1 MVDSRS
7 SSLSE
12 LARLGFEALS
22 ETVPKLE
29 QLVKLVG
36 DRGHGALAAISASSS
51 PDRALDALIRLAE
64 LDAKTLSKILAKH
77 EQAERLC
84 RVLAASN
91 GLSDFLLRHPQLI
104 SLFTAPSRIPAAEQL
119 LELDDSSQDA
129 MKISYLTQLIRITDF
144 DLGHSDYKA
153 PIQAVTAALSDLAAG
168 ALQASLKIARR
179 EVIEEA
185 RYKPEEIEATELAVI
200 AMGKCGARELNY
212 VSDVDVIYVVGGEG
226 DNIIEIGTRLA
237 TKLARTISEP
247 SLEPG
252 LWEVDPNLRP
262 EGKSGA
268 LVRRLEAHLSYYQKW
283 AEDWEFQALLKAR
296 YVAGSESLG
305 RQYEQVI
312 KPLVWERTNRAAIVE
327 NARNMRKRVLDL
339 IPAAEKDREIK
350 LGRGGLRD
358 VEFTAQLLQL
368 VHGVTDDSVR
378 VPDTLSAVTALSEAG
393 LIGRGDADVFT
404 SHYQTLRAIEH
415 RVQLSKLRRDHLIPI
430 DESELRRISRGMGL
444 TTTGLEELWNRVRG
458 EVAALHD
465 SVFYRPL
472 LTAMASLSP
481 NDVQLTD
488 EEVLVRLSAL
498 GFSDAKGAVTHIS
511 ALTSGV
517 SRRAV
522 IQRTLLPVLLRWMAE
537 GIDPDRALIS
547 FRRLSET
554 LGETH
559 WFLRMLRDSSGAAE
573 RLMRVLSSSAFI
585 ARLLEHIPD
594 SSVWFSDEDSLT
606 PLRSEVI
613 LDEMAA
619 IIERSTD
626 TEQCAEAL
634 RQVRR
639 REILRIASSAVLGAT
654 TMTQISDGLTAVT
667 DAYVISMVE
676 LAKQTAGSDIDFGV
690 IAMGRWG
697 GLELGFGSDADGM
710 LVYRSEKLTA
720 QAEAEKVSQVLLAL
734 SKDSLLDF
742 ELDLDLRPEGKN
754 GPRVRSIAGYA
765 GYYERWAAAWE
776 FQALLR
782 ARVVVGS
789 EQLADEFTALIDL
802 YRYPKDIAKAK
813 LVEIRRIKARVEAER
828 LPQGANPA
836 RHLKLG
842 RGSISDVEWLVQLL
856 QLQHA
861 DSIPELRTTSTSQAL
876 EALRSHGVLPAED
889 VERLAAGWLIA
900 SRCRSAEVLASDKRT
915 DQLPNDLRQLE
926 AMARILEYQP
936 GESQLLEEAY
946 LSVTRKARTAFEKH
960 FA

>member
-36 DRGHGALAAISASSS
+36 DRGHAALAAISSSSS

-64 LDAKTLSKILAKH
+64 IDSKTLSKVIAKH

-91 GLSDFLLRHPQLI
+91 GLADFLLRHPHLI
-104 SLFTAPSRIPAAEQL
+104 SVFTSPSRIPSATELSQL
-119 LELDDSSQDA
+119 DTTSQDA
-129 MKISYLTQLIRITDF
+129 LKISYLTQIIKITDF
-144 DLGHSDYKA
+144 DLGHQDYKA

-168 ALQASLKIARR
+168 TLEGALAIARR
-179 EVIEEA
+179 EVLEEA
-185 RYKPEEIEATELAVI
+185 RFRPEEIEATELAII

-212 VSDVDVIYVVGGEG
+212 VSDVDVIYVVAGDG
-226 DNIIEIGTRLA
+226 DNVIEIGTRLA
-237 TKLARTISEP
+237 TKLARIISEP

-252 LWEVDPNLRP
+252 LWQVDPNLRP

-268 LVRRLEAHLSYYQKW
+268 LVRRLDAHLSYYQKW

-296 YVAGSESLG
+296 FVAGSKSLG
-305 RQYEQVI
+305 LQYEELI
-312 KPLVWERTNRAAIVE
+312 KPLVWQRTSRAAIVE

-339 IPAAEKDREIK
+339 IPSGEKDREIK

-368 VHGVTDDSVR
+368 VHGVTDESVR
-378 VPDTLSAVTALSEAG
+378 VPDTLSAVAALSDAG
-393 LIGRGDADVFT
+393 LIGRGDAEVFT
-404 SHYQTLRAIEH
+404 THYQTLRAIEH
-415 RVQLSKLRRDHLIPI
+415 RVQLSKLRRDHLIPL
-430 DESELRRISRGMGL
+430 EPSEHRRIARGLGL
-444 TTTGLEELWNRVRG
+444 SSDALDSLWQKVRS

-481 NDVQLTD
+481 NDVQLSD
-488 EEVLVRLSAL
+488 EEVLDRLSAL
-498 GFSDAKGAVTHIS
+498 GFSDPKGAISHIS

-537 GIDPDRALIS
+537 GIDPDRALVS

-585 ARLLEHIPD
+585 ARMLEHIPD
-594 SSVWFSDEDSLT
+594 SSVWFSDEDTLI
-606 PLRSEVI
+606 PLSMEVI
-613 LDEMAA
+613 LDEMSA
-619 IIERSTD
+619 ILERSVD
-626 TEQCAEAL
+626 TEQSAEAI

-639 REILRIASSAVLGAT
+639 REVLRIASSAVLGAT
-654 TMTQISDGLTAVT
+654 TMSQIAEGLTAVT
-667 DAYVISMVE
+667 DAYLISMVE
-676 LAKQTAGSDIDFGV
+676 LAKLATNTDLDFGV

-697 GLELGFGSDADGM
+697 GMELGFGSDADGM
-710 LVYRSEKLTA
+710 LVYLSDKLTA
-720 QAEAEKVSQVLLAL
+720 QAEAEKLTQVLLAL
-734 SKDSLLDF
+734 SKDSLLEF

-754 GPRVRSIAGYA
+754 GPRVRSVAGYA
-765 GYYERWAAAWE
+765 GYYERWAEAWE

-789 EQLADEFTALIDL
+789 AELAESVTKLIDS
-802 YRYPKDIAKAK
+802 YRYPKDISKAS
-813 LVEIRRIKARVEAER
+813 LIEIRRIKARVEAER

-861 DSIPELRTTSTSQAL
+861 DKHPELQTTSTSQAL
-876 EALRSHGVLPAED
+876 EALKTSGIVPAED
-889 VERLAAGWLIA
+889 IQRLAEGWLIA

-915 DQLPNDLRQLE
+915 DQLPSDIRQLE

-946 LSVTRKARTAFEKH
+946 LSVTRKARISFEKL

>member
-36 DRGHGALAAISASSS
+36 DRGHGALAAISTSSS

-64 LDAKTLSKILAKH
+64 IEPKGLSKILAKH
-77 EQAERLC
+77 DQAERLC

-91 GLSDFLLRHPQLI
+91 GLSDFLLRHPQLL
-104 SLFTAPSRIPAAEQL
+104 SLFTTTARIPVPEQL
-119 LELDDSSQDA
+119 LLLDDSAQDA
-129 MKISYLTQLIRITDF
+129 LKVSYLTQLVRVADF

-168 ALQASLKIARR
+168 ALEAALKIARR
-179 EVIEEA
+179 EIVQEA
-185 RYKPEEIEATELAVI
+185 RYKPEEIQATELAVI

-212 VSDVDVIYVVGGEG
+212 VSDVDVIYVVAGEG
-226 DNIIEIGTRLA
+226 DNVIEIGTRLA
-237 TKLARTISEP
+237 TKLARIISEP

-296 YVAGSESLG
+296 FVAGSEVLG

-312 KPLVWERTNRAAIVE
+312 RPLVWGRTNRAGIVE

-339 IPAAEKDREIK
+339 IPVGEKDREIK

-368 VHGVTDDSVR
+368 VHGVTDESVR
-378 VPDTLSAVTALSEAG
+378 VSDTLSAIQALSKAG
-393 LIGRGDADVFT
+393 LIGRGDAEVFT

-415 RVQLSKLRRDHLIPI
+415 RVQLSKLRRDHLIPL
-430 DESELRRISRGMGL
+430 DDSELRRIARGMGL
-444 TTTGLEELWNRVRG
+444 TTASLDELWNRVRG

-488 EEVLVRLSAL
+488 EEVLDRLSAL
-498 GFSDAKGAVTHIS
+498 GFSDAKGAVSHIA

-547 FRRLSET
+547 FRRLSES

-559 WFLRMLRDSSGAAE
+559 WFLKMLRDSSGAAE

-594 SSVWFSDEDSLT
+594 SSVWFSDEDSLM
-606 PLRSEVI
+606 PLERQVI
-613 LDEMAA
+613 VDEMAA

-626 TEQCAEAL
+626 PDQCSEAL

-654 TMTQISDGLTAVT
+654 TMTQISEGLTAIT
-667 DAYVISMVE
+667 DAYVISMVI
-676 LAKQTAGSDIDFGV
+676 LAKQASGSDLDFGV

-697 GLELGFGSDADGM
+697 GMELGFGSDADGM
-710 LVYRSEKLTA
+710 LVYQSDKLTA
-720 QAEAEKVSQVLLAL
+720 QAEAEKVSQLLLSL
-734 SKDSLLDF
+734 SKDSLLEF

-754 GPRVRSIAGYA
+754 GPRVRSVAGYA
-765 GYYERWAAAWE
+765 GYYERWADAWE

-789 EQLADEFTALIDL
+789 QDLQEVFTGLIDL
-802 YRYPKDIAKAK
+802 YRYPEEISKAN
-813 LVEIRRIKARVEAER
+813 LLEIRRIKARVETER
-828 LPQGANPA
+828 LPQGAHPA

-842 RGSISDVEWLVQLL
+842 RGSISDVEWLVQFL

-861 DSIPELRTTSTSQAL
+861 NKEPALQTTSTSEAL
-876 EALRSHGVLPAED
+876 EALRAQGLIPAED
-889 VERLAAGWLIA
+889 IQRLASGWLIA

-915 DQLPNDLRQLE
+915 DQLPTDLRQLD

-936 GESQLLEEAY
+936 GDSQLLEENY